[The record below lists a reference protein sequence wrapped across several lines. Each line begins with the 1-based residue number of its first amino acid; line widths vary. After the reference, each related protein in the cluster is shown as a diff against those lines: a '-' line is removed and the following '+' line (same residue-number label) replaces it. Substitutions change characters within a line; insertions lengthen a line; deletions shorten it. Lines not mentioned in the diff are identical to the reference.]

1 MNLVDRLRNHMHSAE
16 DLFVEGH
23 ASASDISAAGK
34 HRTRRKQIGA
44 GLAAG
49 VVGIGLVLG
58 ATSLI
63 GTSDS
68 DNIALDDS
76 ALDDSALDDSAMMES
91 ASIDPGASD
100 SAMFDGPVAS
110 FDVIVGAEDGFVG
123 LRNDAGSILAI
134 ESEDGVT
141 WQETPTTG
149 LEDNIEI
156 SSLTQGDG
164 LIAGLFRTFDKNTGT
179 PQNFI
184 GTSRDGAH
192 WTLLPVLANEQDAFV
207 SGLAIRN
214 GQAVATASAFGASSE
229 DEQGEF
235 SPTGYIIRGPI
246 GGPYQATELDA
257 VEFGVE
263 RLSSTSSGFALS
275 AFGQGAPEV
284 WTSTNGDSWSAATAA
299 DPANQFSTIASLDGA
314 LLSIGSTDLGGA
326 GIFQIFESV
335 NDGSSWTPVSVPDE
349 VANASWWS
357 FDVRSNGSV
366 VAILLTGEAEQEVE
380 GLFTSRAGLVVSTTE
395 GFTEIDLEPF
405 VPASATA
412 ILMGVSTDEVLLQVT
427 EDTELKYVRVPLR

>member
-1 MNLVDRLRNHMHSAE
+1 MNLEDRLRNHMHSAE

-34 HRTRRKQIGA
+34 RRTRRNQIGA

-58 ATSLI
+58 ATSLV

-68 DNIALDDS
+68 DDIALDEMAQDEM
-76 ALDDSALDDSAMMES
+76 AQDDAVMES
-91 ASIDPGASD
+91 AMIEPGASD

-110 FDVIVGAEDGFVG
+110 FDVIVGVDDGFVG

-134 ESEDGVT
+134 DSDDGVN

-149 LEDNIEI
+149 LDDNIEI
-156 SSLTQGDG
+156 AALTHSDG
-164 LIAGLFRTFDKNTGT
+164 MLAGVFRTFDKNTGT

-184 GTSRDGAH
+184 GTATDGTN
-192 WTLLPVLANEQDAFV
+192 WTLIAVLADEPDAFV
-207 SGLAIRN
+207 SGLAIRD
-214 GQAVATASAFGASSE
+214 GQVVTTASAFGASAE

-246 GGPYQATELDA
+246 GGPYQATVLDA
-257 VEFGVE
+257 VEFGVD
-263 RLSSTSSGFALS
+263 RISATSSGFALS
-275 AFGQGAPEV
+275 AFGDGAPEV
-284 WTSTNGDSWSAATAA
+284 WTSTNGDSWSAATVA
-299 DPANQFSTIASLDGA
+299 DPANQFSTIASADGK
-314 LLSIGSTDLGGA
+314 LLSIGSTNLSGA

-335 NDGSSWTPVSVPDE
+335 DGGSSWTPVGVPNT

-357 FDVRSNGSV
+357 FDVRSSNEA
-366 VAILLTGEAEQEVE
+366 VAVLLTGEAEQEVE
-380 GLFTSRAGLVVSTTE
+380 GPVTARVGLVVSTGAE
-395 GFTEIDLEPF
+395 FREINLEPF

-412 ILMGVSTDEVLLQVT
+412 ILIGVSADEVLLQVAET
-427 EDTELKYVRVPLR
+427 AELNYVRVPLR